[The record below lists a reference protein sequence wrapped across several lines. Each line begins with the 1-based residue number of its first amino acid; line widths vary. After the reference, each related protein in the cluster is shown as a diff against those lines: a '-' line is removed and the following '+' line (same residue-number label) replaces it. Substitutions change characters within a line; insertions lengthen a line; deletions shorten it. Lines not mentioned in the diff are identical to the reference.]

1 LRLVYAVKLYWISRG
16 LLGLGYRVTVEALSR
31 AAHEPSSARCRALFG
46 AGQLA
51 CFMGRYAEAR
61 RYLEESL
68 TIARDIGDRRRIA
81 AVLQPLGVASLAQ
94 GDAATARGYAAE
106 ALEMARELGNK
117 RELATALNVLAAIH
131 RVEGRLDVAEPLY
144 ENVVALARELGDRE
158 SIAIGLLN
166 LAMASIGRGSSDR
179 ARELLL
185 EALAI
190 AEEIGSKQTGQS
202 VLEVSAGLAALRK
215 EWRHA
220 ARFYGAAEAQAEQT
234 GLRRDPADEA
244 FLLPLVANARA
255 ALNEVDFAEADAA
268 GRALPYGSTLVEAR
282 AWLARGH

>member
-1 LRLVYAVKLYWISRG
+1 
-16 LLGLGYRVTVEALSR
+16 
-31 AAHEPSSARCRALFG
+31 
-46 AGQLA
+46 
-51 CFMGRYAEAR
+51 
-61 RYLEESL
+61 
-68 TIARDIGDRRRIA
+68 
-81 AVLQPLGVASLAQ
+81 
-94 GDAATARGYAAE
+94 
-106 ALEMARELGNK
+106 MARELGNK

-215 EWRHA
+215 EWRYA

-255 ALNEVDFAEADAA
+255 ALNEFDFAEADAA
-268 GRALPYGSTLVEAR
+268 GRALPYGSALVEAR